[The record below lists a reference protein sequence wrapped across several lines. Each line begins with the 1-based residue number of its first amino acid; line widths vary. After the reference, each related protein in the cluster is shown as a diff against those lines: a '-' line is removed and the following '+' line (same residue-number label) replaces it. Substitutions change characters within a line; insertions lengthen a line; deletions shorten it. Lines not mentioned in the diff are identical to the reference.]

1 MRRSVRLL
9 GFFCLAAFIMASAT
23 AHAETFVF
31 NATGNL
37 GFTANGT
44 LTGTPDPTITD
55 AFDITAMTGTV
66 FGYSVTLLPCSTYSV
81 TSPCLGNNVAYDN
94 ILYYPAGNSP
104 SGPLQQLDGA
114 GIGFALGTTGND
126 GVFVASSTHIDQY
139 IFSNQPGDSTPIIID
154 LSITPTPEPTSL
166 LLLGTGLLGVAG
178 TVRRRLKK

>member
-81 TSPCLGNNVAYDN
+81 TSPCQGNNVAYDN
-94 ILYYPAGNSP
+94 
-104 SGPLQQLDGA
+104 
-114 GIGFALGTTGND
+114 IGFALGTTGND